1 MLAVA
6 SPLQTFDGGAAA
18 FGLEGVEL
26 SLVRW
31 WVQSVETVN
40 EGDGCFLGD
49 FGFDVF
55 AEGSG
60 PEDAEVLPL
69 SFALGVG
76 FDGGHQQ
83 IVSGWEGEYF

>member
-1 MLAVA
+1 MLAVT

-26 SLVRW
+26 SFIRRK
-31 WVQSVETVN
+31 VQSVETVD

-49 FGFDVF
+49 FGFDVL
-55 AEGSG
+55 AQGSG

-76 FDGGHQQ
+76 FDCGHQQ